1 MKKKY
6 TIIIALLITFKV
18 FAQPTISLS
27 SFSTGY
33 ASLTDIAN
41 CGDSRLFITQQKGK
55 IIICDSLGVKRTTP
69 FIDLA
74 SIVSQGGGERGLL
87 GLAFHPNY
95 KQNGYF
101 YINYTRQ
108 SDGATRVSR
117 FSVNPV
123 DSNLALPNSELN
135 LLTITQPYTN
145 HNGGNLD
152 FGPDG
157 YLYIGM
163 GDGGSAGDP
172 QNYAQ
177 NKLSKLGKMLRIDVN
192 GAQPYSV
199 PASNPFV
206 GNSAYA
212 PEIWAYGL
220 RNPWKWSFDRITGDL
235 WIGDVGQD
243 VYEEVDFQAANSAG
257 GENYGWRCYE
267 GLNHP
272 YNTTGC
278 LSASTYV
285 PPIFEYNHTST
296 SSCSV
301 TGGIV
306 YRGATHQSLFGYYLV
321 ADYCSGRFWWVRK
334 ESNGT
339 FTNGIFTGVTTG
351 SFVSFGENYLGDMY
365 VATAAT
371 TNSIIYKIN
380 APNPCPVAFIN
391 SNDSVSYCPGASTRL
406 VALRS
411 NGLSYQWSLNG
422 VALAGATN
430 YWIDANQP
438 GNYSITVTNGPGCSA
453 TSSLVNAIVN
463 TSPEIILSGYSAI
476 YNPGFENDTIITNI
490 PTAQVFIN
498 GLAGNI
504 ISENLLVEGYNN
516 ITVTLTD
523 SEGCTWSQIDS
534 VLFTTNVN
542 IFEAK
547 ASNSILFPN
556 PVVKGNI
563 VKIGNSTN
571 FISNVQ
577 LFDVTGKQITIN
589 NYNPTQKTFSTQGL
603 NAGIYT
609 IKFATDNNFYTQRL
623 MIIE

>member
-33 ASLTDIAN
+33 TLLSDIAN
-41 CGDSRLFITQQKGK
+41 CGDSRLFVTQQRGR

-69 FIDLA
+69 FLNLT
-74 SIVSQGGGERGLL
+74 STVSSSGNERGLL

-101 YINYTRQ
+101 YVNYTRQ

-117 FSVNPV
+117 FSVNPA

-135 LLTITQPYTN
+135 LLTITQPYSN
-145 HNGGNLD
+145 HNGGNIE

-163 GDGGSAGDP
+163 GDGGSGGDP
-172 QNYAQ
+172 DNYSQ
-177 NKLSKLGKMLRIDVN
+177 NKLSRLGKMLRIDVN
-192 GAQPYSV
+192 GTQPYSV
-199 PASNPFV
+199 PTSNPFV

-212 PEIWAYGL
+212 PEIWSLGL
-220 RNPWKWSFDRITGDL
+220 RNPWKWSFDRISGDM
-235 WIGDVGQD
+235 WIGDVGQNEI
-243 VYEEVDFQAANSAG
+243 EEIDFQLANSAG

-267 GLNHP
+267 GSTP
-272 YNTTGC
+272 YNTSGC
-278 LSASTYV
+278 LSASNYDS
-285 PPIFEYNHTST
+285 PIFEYGHTPT

-301 TGGIV
+301 TGGMV
-306 YRGATHQSLFGYYLV
+306 YRGATHQSLFGYYLL
-321 ADYCSGRFWWVRK
+321 ADYCSGRFWWVKR
-334 ESNGT
+334 EANGT

-351 SFVSFGENYLGDMY
+351 NYVSFGENYLGDMF
-365 VATAAT
+365 VATG
-371 TNSIIYKIN
+371 SVISRIN

-391 SNDSVSYCPGASTRL
+391 SNDSVSYCQGASARL
-406 VALRS
+406 VALRA

-422 VALAGATN
+422 SPLSGETN
-430 YWIDANQP
+430 YWIDADQP
-438 GNYSITVTNGPGCSA
+438 GNYSITVTNGTGCSA

-498 GLAGNI
+498 GIAGNV

-516 ITVTLTD
+516 ITVSLTD
-523 SEGCTWSQIDS
+523 SEGCTWTQIDS
-534 VLFTTNVN
+534 VLFTINVN

-547 ASNSILFPN
+547 AANSIVFPN
-556 PVVKGNI
+556 PVVKGNT

-603 NAGIYT
+603 NVGIYT